1 MRIIIIISQTLE
13 TDLGKANTIMK
24 GTLNT
29 NAQAVLD
36 VVKDAYNHPTALDVY
51 ASVRQKRPHIGLATV
66 YLILNLLVEQ
76 GRIKEI
82 HHNDETCRYD
92 ARTDRHD
99 HAVCTVCGTLIDVP
113 IGVSIPQDLLAAA
126 AKAASFTL

>member
-1 MRIIIIISQTLE
+1 
-13 TDLGKANTIMK
+13 MK

-51 ASVRQKRPHIGLATV
+51 AAVRQKRPRIGLASV
-66 YLILNLLVEQ
+66 YRILHLLVEQ
-76 GRIKEI
+76 GHIKEI
-82 HHNDETCRYD
+82 RHNDEICRYD

-99 HAVCTVCGTLIDVP
+99 HVVCTECGTLIDVP
-113 IGVSIPQDLLAAA
+113 IGVSIPQDLLEAA
-126 AKAASFTL
+126 AKAANITLSSYELRLYGICPACSQKVVL